1 MTDILSIQEVRGQH
15 SGALIGFEL
24 TTHPGGE
31 KLLVWAD
38 QRGMPAFAWAM
49 RLCRATARRWRL
61 ASARRCAWTP
71 NVESSGPPR

>member
-1 MTDILSIQEVRGQH
+1 MTDILSIQEVRGQL

-38 QRGMPAFAWAM
+38 QRGMPGFRLGDAFVPGYGEKLEMGKRTVLRVDA
-49 RLCRATARRWRL
+49 
-61 ASARRCAWTP
+61 
-71 NVESSGPPR
+71 

>member
-1 MTDILSIQEVRGQH
+1 MTDILSIQEVRGQV

-38 QRGMPAFAWAM
+38 QKGMPGFRIGDGFVPGYGEKLEMGKRTVLRVDA
-49 RLCRATARRWRL
+49 
-61 ASARRCAWTP
+61 
-71 NVESSGPPR
+71 